1 MNLIATAP
9 QWGFYLFVAILIASA
24 IQDGWQLKISN
35 YLVGALL
42 LGGIV
47 MAVMAGPE
55 IALWKNL
62 AMLAAIMVVGTFMFA
77 RGMIGGGDVK
87 LLAASAFWFNAES
100 GLHMLVAVA
109 LTGGV
114 LTILVLGVRIL
125 FGGGIGFLRR
135 GAGVPYGIAI
145 AIGSIIAAVGLR

>member
-9 QWGFYLFVAILIASA
+9 QWGFYLFIAILIASA

-47 MAVMAGPE
+47 MAVIAGPE
-55 IALWKNL
+55 VALWKNL

-109 LTGGV
+109 LTGGA
-114 LTILVLGVRIL
+114 LTVLVLGVRIL

-135 GAGVPYGIAI
+135 GEGVPYGIAI
-145 AIGSIIAAVGLR
+145 AIGSIIAALGLR